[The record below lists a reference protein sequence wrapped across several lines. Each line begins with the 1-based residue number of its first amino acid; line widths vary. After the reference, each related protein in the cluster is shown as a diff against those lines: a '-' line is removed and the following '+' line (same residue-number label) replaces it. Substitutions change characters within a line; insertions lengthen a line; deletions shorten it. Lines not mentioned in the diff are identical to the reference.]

1 MIPQLI
7 LVYFA
12 NLYNPSMFKMH
23 CLDVNPYTYTAS
35 IEYDKVLPCF
45 LAWPIVQLIRAANDP
60 SVQVRQ
66 THPYSYQRRAFDF
79 EG

>member
-12 NLYNPSMFKMH
+12 NLYNSSMFKMH
-23 CLDVNPYTYTAS
+23 CVDVNPYTYTAS

-45 LAWPIVQLIRAANDP
+45 LAWPIRTVDSGR
-60 SVQVRQ
+60 
-66 THPYSYQRRAFDF
+66 
-79 EG
+79 